1 MRIPILIIF
10 TTHYLYAQ
18 NHKENNCFLKIND
31 SVIVKEGE
39 YVLDKEKIIDLSKTI
54 LITKNIKSIESQPT
68 NCSNIHSGHKNIY
81 LISRKKKNPLL
92 NLCNYVEKIKSE
104 NTKINNFQIF
114 VNDKLINDCYNYF
127 VEISKK
133 TRFHI
138 IKDTI
143 HDYKITIRI
152 EQ

>member
-10 TTHYLYAQ
+10 ITHYLSAQ
-18 NHKENNCFLKIND
+18 NLKENNCFLKIND
-31 SVIVKEGE
+31 SVIAKEGE

-54 LITKNIKSIESQPT
+54 LITKNIKSVESQPT

-81 LISRKKKNPLL
+81 LVSRKKKNPLL
-92 NLCNYVEKIKSE
+92 NLCNYVEKIKTE
-104 NTKINNFQIF
+104 NKQTNNFKVF

-133 TRFHI
+133 TKFLI

-143 HDYKITIRI
+143 LDYKITIRI